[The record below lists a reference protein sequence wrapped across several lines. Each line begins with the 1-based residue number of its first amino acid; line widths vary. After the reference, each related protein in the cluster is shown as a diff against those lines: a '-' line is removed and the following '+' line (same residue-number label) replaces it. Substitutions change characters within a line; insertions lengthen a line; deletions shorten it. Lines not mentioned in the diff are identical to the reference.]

1 MTLTYAE
8 IAEIIKL
15 IDASSCEEITLDVDG
30 VKLSMRRRGGG
41 PAAAVAPA
49 SADEAGAAPGTAPNP
64 PTESPAA
71 DGDPPAVGP
80 PRTEAPTEAPAPADG
95 LSEIRSPMVGTFYR
109 APSPASPPFVE
120 VGDLIQE
127 DDPLCLIEVMKL
139 YTTISA
145 TGPGRVAEIRAE
157 NGAMVGADEILF
169 LIAPP

>member
-15 IDASSCEEITLDVDG
+15 IDASSCEEITLDVG
-30 VKLSMRRRGGG
+30 GIRLSMRRRGGG
-41 PAAAVAPA
+41 PAEAVAPVA
-49 SADEAGAAPGTAPNP
+49 AGGADEAGAAPGTE
-64 PTESPAA
+64 TPAA
-71 DGDPPAVGP
+71 DGDPPADGP
-80 PRTEAPTEAPAPADG
+80 PRTGAPVEAPAPADG

-109 APSPASPPFVE
+109 APSPTAPPFVE
-120 VGDLIQE
+120 VGDVVRE

>member
-30 VKLSMRRRGGG
+30 IKLSMRRGGG
-41 PAAAVAPA
+41 PAAGGGDG
-49 SADEAGAAPGTAPNP
+49 ADGTGDAGEVGAAPWTEPGP
-64 PTESPAA
+64 PAATPAA
-71 DGDPPAVGP
+71 DGDPPATG
-80 PRTEAPTEAPAPADG
+80 APAPADG

-109 APSPASPPFVE
+109 APSPTAPPFVE
-120 VGDLIQE
+120 VGDEVRE

-157 NGAMVGADEILF
+157 NGAMVGTDEILF
-169 LIAPP
+169 LIAPR

>member
-15 IDASSCEEITLDVDG
+15 IDASSCEEITLDVG
-30 VKLSMRRRGGG
+30 GIRLSMRRRGGG

-49 SADEAGAAPGTAPNP
+49 AAGGADEAGAALT
-64 PTESPAA
+64 TEPPAA
-71 DGDPPAVGP
+71 DGDPPAAGP
-80 PRTEAPTEAPAPADG
+80 PPTEAPVEASAPADG

-109 APSPASPPFVE
+109 AASPTSPPFVE
-120 VGDLIQE
+120 VGDLVRK

-169 LIAPP
+169 LIAPL

>member
-15 IDASSCEEITLDVDG
+15 IDASSCEEITLDVG
-30 VKLSMRRRGGG
+30 GIRLSMRRRGGG
-41 PAAAVAPA
+41 PAAAAGGA
-49 SADEAGAAPGTAPNP
+49 GEAGAAPK
-64 PTESPAA
+64 TEPPAA
-71 DGDPPAVGP
+71 DGDPPAAGP
-80 PRTEAPTEAPAPADG
+80 PPTEAPVEAPAPADG

-109 APSPASPPFVE
+109 AASPTSPPFVE
-120 VGDLIQE
+120 VGDLVRE

>member
-30 VKLSMRRRGGG
+30 IRLSMRRGGG
-41 PAAAVAPA
+41 TAVAAAPAAGGEDG
-49 SADEAGAAPGTAPNP
+49 ADEAGAAPGTEPGP
-64 PTESPAA
+64 PAETPAA
-71 DGDPPAVGP
+71 DGDPPETG
-80 PRTEAPTEAPAPADG
+80 APAPADG

-109 APSPASPPFVE
+109 APSPTAPPFVE
-120 VGDLIQE
+120 VGDEVGE

-145 TGPGRVAEIRAE
+145 TGPGRVAEIRVE
-157 NGAMVGADEILF
+157 NGAMVGTDEVLF
-169 LIAPP
+169 LIAPL